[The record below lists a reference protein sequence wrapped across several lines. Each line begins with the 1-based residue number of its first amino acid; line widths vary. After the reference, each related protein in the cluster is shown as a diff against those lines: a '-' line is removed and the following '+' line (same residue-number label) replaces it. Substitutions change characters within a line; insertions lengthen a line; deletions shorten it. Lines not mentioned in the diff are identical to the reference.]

1 MSPVKKKNVKPAAE
15 QPPQPAPAPAPQ
27 PPPPPP
33 QPLKPLAWGLLP
45 AEWKAACA
53 EFRQPAFRAKQIWKW
68 LQQRRAI
75 SWDAMSDIPSAL
87 REKLAERYDITAWTD
102 DAYEQS
108 ADDGVRKLLLCCRD
122 GVRIESVIIPA
133 RDQSTLCISSQA
145 GCAFGC
151 AFCATGKCGFERNLE
166 PGEIV
171 GQFVAAAAVATRRL
185 THVVFMGMGEPF
197 ANYDNVIKA
206 VRILND
212 FDGIAIGA
220 RRMTLS
226 TCGVVPGIER
236 LATENLQ
243 VELSVSLHA
252 PTNELRSKIMPV
264 NKRWPM
270 DELMAACD
278 NYTRTTGRV
287 ITFEY
292 TLVDGFNNLPEHA
305 DRLIELIKPMKGRVN
320 LIPLSPVEH
329 FDGVAPD
336 MESCEA
342 FARRLQKA
350 AINVT
355 LRRSKG
361 KGVTAACGQLRLSRL
376 AAAASAQIPVSD
388 L

>member
-1 MSPVKKKNVKPAAE
+1 MKQAAVAA
-15 QPPQPAPAPAPQ
+15 QTPQQAPAQ
-27 PPPPPP
+27 PPPAQPPA
-33 QPLKPLAWGLLP
+33 QSAPLKTLAWGLLP
-45 AEWKAACA
+45 AEWRAVCT
-53 EFRQPAFRAKQIWKW
+53 EFKQPAFRAKQIWKW
-68 LQQRRAI
+68 LQQRRVI
-75 SWDAMSDIPSAL
+75 SWDAMSDIPAAF
-87 REKLAERYDITAWTD
+87 REKLAEKYDITAWAD

-122 GVRIESVIIPA
+122 GERIESVIIPA
-133 RDQSTLCISSQA
+133 RDQSTVCISSQA

-151 AFCATGKCGFERNLE
+151 AFCSTGNCGFDRNLE
-166 PGEIV
+166 AGEIV
-171 GQFVAAAAVATRRL
+171 GQFIAAAAIAPRRP
-185 THVVFMGMGEPF
+185 THIVFMGMGEPF

-252 PTNELRSKIMPV
+252 PTDELRSKIMPV
-264 NKRWPM
+264 NKRWPIA
-270 DELMAACD
+270 ELIAACD
-278 NYTRTTGRV
+278 KYTRTTGRV

-292 TLVDGFNNLPEHA
+292 TLVEGLNNRPEHA
-305 DRLIELIKPMKGRVN
+305 DRLIELIKPMRGRVN

>member
-1 MSPVKKKNVKPAAE
+1 MT
-15 QPPQPAPAPAPQ
+15 
-27 PPPPPP
+27 
-33 QPLKPLAWGLLP
+33 
-45 AEWKAACA
+45 
-53 EFRQPAFRAKQIWKW
+53 
-68 LQQRRAI
+68 
-75 SWDAMSDIPSAL
+75 DIPTAL
-87 REKLAERYDITAWTD
+87 RDKLAERYDITAWTD

-171 GQFVAAAAVATRRL
+171 GQFVAAAAVTTRRL

-236 LATENLQ
+236 LANENLQ

-270 DELMAACD
+270 EELMAACD

-336 MESCEA
+336 LESCEA